1 MKLGNF
7 KFTIIALVLSLQ
19 FGGFSSTVSQN
30 VGDEDLKDNINDIV
44 VMDMENNSVQLS
56 DYNNKVLLIV
66 LKDNINDIVVM
77 DMENNSVQLSDYNN
91 KVLLIVNVASEC
103 GYTPQYK
110 GLEEIYQS
118 YNSLGF
124 EILAF
129 PCNDFGAQ
137 EPGTNDEIKAFC
149 SSKFN
154 VTFKL
159 FDKIKVLGD
168 EKSPLYERLTNNIV
182 TDKSDI
188 NWNFEKFIISKDGKI
203 TARFLSK
210 DDPTDEAITILIE
223 QELEKE

>member
-1 MKLGNF
+1 MKLENI
-7 KFTIIALVLSLQ
+7 KMVLVALVLSLQ
-19 FGGFSSTVSQN
+19 LGGFSSTVSQN
-30 VGDEDLKDNINDIV
+30 IGDDDLKDNINDIT
-44 VMDMENNSVQLS
+44 VMDMKNNSVQLS
-56 DYNNKVLLIV
+56 DYN
-66 LKDNINDIVVM
+66 D
-77 DMENNSVQLSDYNN
+77 

-129 PCNDFGAQ
+129 PCNDFGSQ
-137 EPGTNDEIKAFC
+137 EPGTNEEIKAFC
-149 SSKFN
+149 SSKFS

-168 EKSPLYERLTNNIV
+168 DKSPLYERLTNNSV
-182 TDKSDI
+182 TDSSDI
-188 NWNFEKFIISKDGKI
+188 NWNFEKFIIRKDGKI
-203 TARFLSK
+203 SARFLSK
-210 DDPTDEAITILIE
+210 VKPTDEAITKLIE